1 MASSNRPAEP
11 TQSATQ
17 FLAKEFAST
26 RFEDIPVASLAAVR
40 RLIIDHVGI
49 TYMGAAFT
57 GQAILAYAKELG
69 GREEAVLLGDGAKL
83 PAELAAGVNAQ
94 LCRNT
99 DFEETG
105 PGTHV
110 GPLIVHT
117 ALAVGQRVGAS
128 GRDVLAAATLGYM
141 LAARFHFARL
151 NDWPRTSIVH
161 HKTFA
166 AAIAG
171 RLMGF
176 DAAAMA
182 RAISLA
188 WEIPPRIH
196 IGGGAAFSEKR
207 IDPLALSSGL
217 GAPLFGARNGI
228 QAAAMI
234 GHGFESVP
242 DEIDQYLDEYDAE
255 VLMGMPAPFAR
266 VEGEMELKPWICS
279 RHSQC
284 GMQGVDNLVKAH
296 SIDAQSVSGIRL
308 GLSNMY
314 QKPWL
319 NDPSPQNYW
328 EAIYSTQWAT
338 AMILQQIPAGPQW
351 VTPDRL
357 RDPLSRRLAAMIEI
371 TEDPEA
377 SRAYWE
383 LDWLAIRGTAEID
396 IGGETHRTTC
406 TMRETY
412 GSPGMD
418 MPEDMVTEK
427 FRETAAG
434 TLSTE
439 QADRLLAALRDLE
452 SIADIRD
459 LAGLF

>member
-1 MASSNRPAEP
+1 MT
-11 TQSATQ
+11 TQADNGESIRSATQ
-17 FLAKEFAST
+17 FLAHEFASS
-26 RFEDIPVASLAAVR
+26 RYEDIPEPSRAAVL

-57 GQAILAYAKELG
+57 GQAIHAYAIELG
-69 GREEAVLLGDGAKL
+69 GRAEAALIGDGAKL
-83 PAELAAGVNAQ
+83 PAELAAGANAQ

-128 GRDVLAAATLGYM
+128 GKDVLAAATLGYM
-141 LAARFHFARL
+141 LAARFHCARL

-161 HKTFA
+161 HKTVA

-188 WEIPPRIH
+188 WEVPPRIH
-196 IGGGAAFSEKR
+196 IAGGAAFKEKR
-207 IDPLALSSGL
+207 IAPLALSSGL

-228 QAAAMI
+228 QAAVMV

-242 DEIDQYLDEYDAE
+242 DEIEQYLDEYDPD
-255 VLMGMPAPFAR
+255 VLMGPAPFAR
-266 VEGEMELKPWICS
+266 VEGEMELKPWVCS
-279 RHSQC
+279 RHAQC
-284 GMQGVDNLVKAH
+284 GMQAVDNLVKKHAV
-296 SIDAQSVSGIRL
+296 DANSVTGIRL

-319 NDPSPQNYW
+319 NDPSPENYW

-351 VTPDRL
+351 VIPERL
-357 RDPLSRRLAAMIEI
+357 ADPLSRRLAAMIEI

-377 SRAYWE
+377 SRSYWE

-396 IGGETHRTTC
+396 VGGKTHRTTC

-427 FRETAAG
+427 FKETTAG
-434 TLSTE
+434 TLNGE
-439 QADRLLAALRDLE
+439 QADRLLAILRGLE
-452 SIADIRD
+452 SVADIRD
-459 LAGLF
+459 VAALF